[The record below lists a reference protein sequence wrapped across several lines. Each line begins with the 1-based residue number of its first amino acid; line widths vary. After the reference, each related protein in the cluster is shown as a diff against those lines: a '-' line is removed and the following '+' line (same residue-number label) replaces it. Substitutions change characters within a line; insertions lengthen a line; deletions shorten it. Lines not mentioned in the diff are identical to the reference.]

1 IRRRSS
7 SRYRYRKN
15 DCKMIVTMVAHRG
28 WRPDDKTV
36 YYIATYATP
45 KTPADMIG
53 EPYVKSDEKLIGMPV
68 VVDLFQFTTGIN
80 GSGLLEMYIL

>member
-1 IRRRSS
+1 VLNIDVE
-7 SRYRYRKN
+7 KN

-28 WRPDDKTV
+28 WRPDGKTV

-53 EPYVKSDEKLIGMPV
+53 EPYVQSDEKLIGMPV
-68 VVDLFQFTTGIN
+68 AAVVDLFQFTNGIN

>member
-1 IRRRSS
+1 
-7 SRYRYRKN
+7 
-15 DCKMIVTMVAHRG
+15 
-28 WRPDDKTV
+28 
-36 YYIATYATP
+36 
-45 KTPADMIG
+45 MIG